1 MMMNTQQ
8 STPPSLKS
16 SQLAAIHRM
25 LAFNSDTSSALA
37 ESHQPDGILKS
48 SAFRQFPAG
57 SAHNQWKIVVYDAH
71 CRSIISPVM
80 NVSDLRSRG
89 VTLHLLISSDREPIP
104 DVPVIYFIQPTK
116 ENVAILARD
125 CAKRLY
131 RCAHINFVSKLPREL
146 MEEFAK
152 LVVSENALDVVA
164 SLHDQ
169 YLDFCCLEQRL
180 FSLNY
185 ANSYTQYNGPH
196 SDADVEKFMTQTA
209 QGLFSVVATLSVV
222 PIIRCPRGGAPEMV
236 ARKLNQM
243 IVEHPTLMLSLSARK
258 KHSSSTNPLSAA
270 SGGGSAI
277 SSSVRPLL
285 VILDRNDD
293 LVTPIQQTSTYQA
306 LIDDV
311 LQHKA
316 NRVEFTVQEKNE
328 DGSLKPKVIPKKYD
342 LDADTDPFYSK
353 HKFNTFPEAIES
365 NSVELQQVTEQEAE
379 VRSKT
384 MGTAVGSSSTTTVK
398 VADDSA
404 TDLATA
410 VDSLPVL
417 LEKKKQ
423 LEIHTS
429 ILQAVMNEVA
439 ARDIPSLYELQ
450 SSLATGSYKNDL
462 KKAYADVMKMV
473 KDPTKGNIG
482 DKVRLIC
489 VYALATTCP
498 SSSVDDMVH
507 ALKEACDTLPP
518 SSNNKPM
525 AEQEL
530 ALGTRAIGYIK
541 HLRSMKMIPMMGESA
556 FSQVSAAA
564 PKSGGA
570 GGSTDLLSSFVAR
583 AQTQATGLLAKATQ
597 QVGSMLGKIHKHHLT
612 RVVENLCDPRPNTE
626 DDTYLYLD
634 PKVGKGGEVDVKSFS
649 ARSGASTPMLVRPPT
664 RDVIA
669 FMIGGGCYTEYQN
682 LQMISNEKRSVT
694 YGSTEIISPSTF
706 LSQLSQLSG

>member
-1 MMMNTQQ
+1 MMMISQQ
-8 STPPSLKS
+8 TAPPSLKS

-25 LAFNSDTSSALA
+25 LAFNNDTSSLIGD
-37 ESHQPDGILKS
+37 SHHPDGITKS
-48 SAFRQFPAG
+48 SAFRQYPAG

-89 VTLHLLISSDREPIP
+89 VTLHLLIGTDREPIP
-104 DVPVIYFIQPTK
+104 DVPVIYFLQPTK

-180 FSLNY
+180 FTLNCTS
-185 ANSYTQYNGPH
+185 SYIQYNGPH
-196 SDADVEKFMTQTA
+196 SDADVERFMTQTA

-258 KHSSSTNPLSAA
+258 KQSGSTPSS
-270 SGGGSAI
+270 GSNI
-277 SSSVRPLL
+277 SSSIRPLL

-316 NRVEFTVQEKNE
+316 NRVEFTVQEKND
-328 DGSLKPKVIPKKYD
+328 DGSMKQKVTSKKYD

-365 NSVELQQVTEQEAE
+365 NSVELQQVTEKEAE

-384 MGTAVGSSSTTTVK
+384 IGTAGSSSSAT
-398 VADDSA
+398 VADESA

-462 KKAYADVMKMV
+462 KKAHTDVMKMV
-473 KDPTKGNIG
+473 KDPSKGNIS

-498 SSSVDDMVH
+498 SSSIDDMVN
-507 ALKEACDTLPP
+507 ALKDICEKLPANN
-518 SSNNKPM
+518 SSKQV
-525 AEQEL
+525 ADQEL
-530 ALGTRAIGYIK
+530 ALGTRAISYIK

-556 FSQVSAAA
+556 FSQESAA
-564 PKSGGA
+564 PKSGGVV
-570 GGSTDLLSSFVAR
+570 GSTDLLSSFMAR

-612 RVVENLCDPRPNTE
+612 RVVENLCDQRPNSE

-649 ARSGASTPMLVRPPT
+649 ARSGAATTMLVRPPT

-682 LQMISNEKRSVT
+682 LQMISNERRTVT
-694 YGSTEIISPSTF
+694 YGSTEIVKPSVF
-706 LSQLSQLSG
+706 LDQLSQLSG

>member
-1 MMMNTQQ
+1 MMMISQQ
-8 STPPSLKS
+8 TAPPSLKS

-25 LAFNSDTSSALA
+25 LAFNNDTSSMIGD
-37 ESHQPDGILKS
+37 SHHPDGIMKS
-48 SAFRQFPAG
+48 SAFRQYPAG

-89 VTLHLLISSDREPIP
+89 VTLHLLIGTDREPIP
-104 DVPVIYFIQPTK
+104 DVPVIYFLQPTK
-116 ENVAILARD
+116 ENIAVLARD

-180 FSLNY
+180 FTLNCT
-185 ANSYTQYNGPH
+185 NSYIQHNGPH
-196 SDADVEKFMTQTA
+196 SDADVERFMTQTA

-258 KHSSSTNPLSAA
+258 KQSGSTPSS
-270 SGGGSAI
+270 GSNI
-277 SSSVRPLL
+277 SSSIRPLL

-316 NRVEFTVQEKNE
+316 NRVEFTVQEKND
-328 DGSLKPKVIPKKYD
+328 DGSLKQKVTSKKYD

-365 NSVELQQVTEQEAE
+365 NSVELQQVTEKEAE

-384 MGTAVGSSSTTTVK
+384 IGTAGSSSSATK
-398 VADDSA
+398 AADESA

-462 KKAYADVMKMV
+462 KKAYTDVLKMV
-473 KDPTKGNIG
+473 KDPSKGNIS

-498 SSSVDDMVH
+498 SSSIDDMVS
-507 ALKEACDTLPP
+507 ALKDVCEKLPAN
-518 SSNNKPM
+518 SSNKQA

-530 ALGTRAIGYIK
+530 ALGSRAINYIK

-556 FSQVSAAA
+556 FSQESAA
-564 PKSGGA
+564 PKSGGV
-570 GGSTDLLSSFVAR
+570 GSTDLLSSFMAR

-612 RVVENLCDPRPNTE
+612 RVVENLCDQRPNSE
-626 DDTYLYLD
+626 DDSYLYLD

-649 ARSGASTPMLVRPPT
+649 ARSGAATTMLVRPPT

-682 LQMISNEKRSVT
+682 LQMISNERRTVT
-694 YGSTEIISPSTF
+694 YGGTEIVNPSVF
-706 LSQLSQLSG
+706 LVQLSQLSG